1 MAVKDSNRKQ
11 SEGLESLR
19 DETMSAK
26 AELDSLNLVLQ
37 NLLYEK
43 SHYEKE
49 IRTCED
55 FKWVP
60 LAYLQAPGPSWRFVP
75 RGRRSRDAPC
85 DA

>member
-1 MAVKDSNRKQ
+1 MGKLLLMEVKDSTRKQ
-11 SEGLESLR
+11 SEGLEFLR
-19 DETMSAK
+19 DETMAAK

-55 FKWVP
+55 FK
-60 LAYLQAPGPSWRFVP
+60 
-75 RGRRSRDAPC
+75 
-85 DA
+85 